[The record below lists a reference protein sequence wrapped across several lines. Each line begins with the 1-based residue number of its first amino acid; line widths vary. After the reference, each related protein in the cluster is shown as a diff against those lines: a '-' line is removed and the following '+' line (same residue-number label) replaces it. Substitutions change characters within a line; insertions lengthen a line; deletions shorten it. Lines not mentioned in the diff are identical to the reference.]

1 MHLLGKRQ
9 DIPRLTAA
17 LDIASSSSFGEGFPN
32 VIGEAMAC
40 AVPCVVTDVGDS
52 ALIVGE
58 TGKVV
63 PPRNPAAL
71 AAAWKGMI
79 EDGREVRKRLGKAAR
94 ERIEQNFRIE
104 DIAARYEKLYREVVS

>member
-1 MHLLGKRQ
+1 MGQEKLPLEARVHLLGKRQ

-17 LDIASSSSFGEGFPN
+17 LDIASSFGEGLPN

-40 AVPCVVTDVGDS
+40 GIPCVVTDVGDS

-71 AAAWKGMI
+71 SVA
-79 EDGREVRKRLGKAAR
+79 
-94 ERIEQNFRIE
+94 
-104 DIAARYEKLYREVVS
+104 